1 MIKFDSF
8 SKLLEM
14 EMNLIEEL
22 IRKYSVEVING
33 DISFNRAIRK
43 LHYDTGV
50 SEYLLEEKVT
60 EEVQSLCPVYS
71 GIKNVMF
78 DVTYFNKWNPNID
91 YRKNPPYIKLVED
104 NRVY

>member
-71 GIKNVMF
+71 GIKM
-78 DVTYFNKWNPNID
+78 
-91 YRKNPPYIKLVED
+91 
-104 NRVY
+104 